1 MGSKCAD
8 NVTIMSPSMGDVLL
22 NLCALYHVTDF
33 FSLPVFVLFIYFS
46 EKRKRH
52 WYEMK
57 VCV

>member
-1 MGSKCAD
+1 MGSKGAD

-52 WYEMK
+52 WY
-57 VCV
+57 

>member
-33 FSLPVFVLFIYFS
+33 FFPCQYLFYLFIFLRR
-46 EKRKRH
+46 EKGTG
-52 WYEMK
+52 MK
-57 VCV
+57 